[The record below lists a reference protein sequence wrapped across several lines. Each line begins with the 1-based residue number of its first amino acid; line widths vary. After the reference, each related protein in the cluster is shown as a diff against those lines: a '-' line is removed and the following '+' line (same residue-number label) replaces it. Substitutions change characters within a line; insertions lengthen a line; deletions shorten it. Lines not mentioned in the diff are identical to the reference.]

1 LFDRHLTANLAL
13 YTYDLQGA
21 QLNKTI
27 AGGPTGYQTIFQNAA
42 STTAKGAELELAG
55 VLGRGLRWNGGLSY
69 TDAKFDDYLTLD
81 PLNPANVSGGTPYD
95 PVTNPDP
102 TAFGAPGGGNIQLA
116 GNPVRN
122 TPKWAWN
129 LHAEYDLPFVVL
141 DGGRFT
147 VMGDVAHRSRVYF
160 SEYQRDIESAAA
172 YTLLDAAVKF
182 TSGDDKLDVQLWG
195 KNLSDVDRPS
205 STFALATGRLL
216 GVTWLAP
223 RTYGVSAAY
232 HF

>member
-1 LFDRHLTANLAL
+1 
-13 YTYDLQGA
+13 
-21 QLNKTI
+21 
-27 AGGPTGYQTIFQNAA
+27 
-42 STTAKGAELELAG
+42 
-55 VLGRGLRWNGGLSY
+55 LRWNGGLSY